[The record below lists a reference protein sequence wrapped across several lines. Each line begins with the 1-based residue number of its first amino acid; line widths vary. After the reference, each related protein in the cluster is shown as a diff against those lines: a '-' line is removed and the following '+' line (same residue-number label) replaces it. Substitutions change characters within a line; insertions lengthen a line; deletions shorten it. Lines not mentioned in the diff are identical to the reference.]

1 MIAASSRMRNF
12 RIKRWHLAV
21 AAVVML
27 LASGAGL
34 LLIVI
39 RAARQAPAFYAAAV
53 ARPPEEQK
61 AAGQRFE
68 QRALL
73 VHNESQAPGRRS
85 VRFTEEEING
95 WLAAELPVKFPQA
108 LPKGVAEPR
117 VAIEPGRLQLA
128 MRMEHGAGEAIVFVS
143 GEVFLSSEPNEIA
156 VRLKR
161 AQIGSLPLPLAQIRT
176 RLEQAGHSRVRL
188 RWSEIDGDPVALV
201 KLFLDSPNAGA
212 AGVVLEAIELGAGEL
227 TIAWRVDQAEVAAG
241 VDAIVESATKS
252 TAERASA
259 AER

>member
-1 MIAASSRMRNF
+1 MIHGSARVRNL
-12 RIKRWHLAV
+12 RIKPVHVAL
-21 AAVVML
+21 AAVLVL
-27 LASGAGL
+27 LVSGAGL
-34 LLIVI
+34 VLLLI

-68 QRALL
+68 QRALVL
-73 VHNESQAPGRRS
+73 HNELHSPGRRS

-108 LPKGVAEPR
+108 LPKGVADPR

-161 AQIGSLPLPLAQIRT
+161 AQIGALPLPLAQIRT

-188 RWSEIDGDPVALV
+188 RWSEMGGDPVALV

-212 AGVVLEAIELGAGEL
+212 ADVVLEAIELGAGEL
-227 TIAWRVDQAEVAAG
+227 TIAWRVDQAQVAAG
-241 VDAIVESATKS
+241 AEAIVESATKS
-252 TAERASA
+252 A
-259 AER
+259 AERTIAAER